1 MISTMV
7 TALKQSETISF
18 DQNILTVINDLKK
31 KRKCAD
37 IDSIHN
43 EIIKIIDSKGTT
55 KHDLQDRVNILS
67 INEQLIKKIN
77 RNLNSYSANEANTN
91 TEYGTAQILNSN
103 LYFTNP
109 NNDSTPDSSITPQT
123 HLKDF
128 ETPSIK
134 SIPDLTID
142 LVTPTKKTIENV
154 KQMLH
159 KKHKQ
164 NDTILKN

>member
-1 MISTMV
+1 MR
-7 TALKQSETISF
+7 
-18 DQNILTVINDLKK
+18 N
-31 KRKCAD
+31 

-109 NNDSTPDSSITPQT
+109 NNDSTSDSSITPQT

-128 ETPSIK
+128 ETSSIK
-134 SIPDLTID
+134 SIPDLAID